1 MYNNGMKYKKKVLK
15 NGLRIVTVPMH
26 DNKTVTVLV
35 LVEAGSKYE
44 DKKENGISH
53 FLEHMCFKGTTK
65 RPNAGDISL
74 ELDRLGAQSNAF
86 TSHEFTGYY
95 AKVHAKNVYKV
106 IDIISDMYLSPIFD
120 EGEIKKEKG
129 VIVEEMNMYEDLP
142 MRKVGYLF
150 MELLYKDNPVGRTI
164 LGDKDFIKKA
174 EQKDFIEYRNKHYVA
189 SATTVIVAGNI
200 DEKRVIKDIED
211 KFEKISHSKK
221 EGKEKVKEIQKKP
234 ELKIEYKKS
243 DQSHL
248 ILGVRAFDF
257 SKKDNLITSVL
268 CGVLGAGMSSRL
280 FKKLR
285 EEMGVCYYVKAEND
299 SYSDHGYLGVSAG
312 VDNKRIKEVVEVVLG
327 EFKKLKDELVSEK
340 ELKKVKEA
348 MISSLILGLESSDS
362 YSEYYGIQ
370 EVLNRPINTPQEKIK
385 KIKAITAK
393 DIKRVANKIFVNES
407 LNLAV
412 IGPIK
417 DKKPLQKIL
426 KF

>member
-1 MYNNGMKYKKKVLK
+1 MKYKKKVLK